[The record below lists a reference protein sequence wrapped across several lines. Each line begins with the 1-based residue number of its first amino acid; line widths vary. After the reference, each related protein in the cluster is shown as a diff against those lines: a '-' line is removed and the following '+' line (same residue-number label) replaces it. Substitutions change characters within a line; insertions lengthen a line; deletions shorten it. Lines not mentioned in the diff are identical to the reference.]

1 MYIDTAGYFV
11 YCVLF
16 RLEDNT
22 SGAVNSQHIRLLC
35 VYVCTCTCYLMS
47 VSVSTVQP
55 RLSEHGGTGQ
65 KVRINES
72 SDNRGAHYYS

>member
-1 MYIDTAGYFV
+1 MHIDTAGYFV
-11 YCVLF
+11 YCVVF

-47 VSVSTVQP
+47 VSVSDVLT
-55 RLSEHGGTGQ
+55 GGTC
-65 KVRINES
+65 I
-72 SDNRGAHYYS
+72 YSTPHVNI